1 MALQQSMPAV
11 ETILAALATR
21 PDAYLV
27 AIAGIPGSGKST
39 ISAELCRRIEGAV
52 LLPMDGYHLPKAQL
66 DADGLRRRGAR
77 HTFNSATFCS
87 DLRQLKATRAG
98 QFPAFDHAEQ
108 DPRPNAITVT
118 PATKLVLVEGLYLL
132 MRDWQLED
140 VFDLKIFLDCDLDVA
155 LSRVAQRHLACG
167 LADTL
172 TAATTRAQQNDRL
185 NALDIL
191 VDGCRDRAGLVVSV

>member
-1 MALQQSMPAV
+1 MCAQQSLPVV
-11 ETILAALATR
+11 ETILAALAAR

-39 ISAELCRRIEGAV
+39 VSAELCRRIPGAV
-52 LLPMDGYHLPKAQL
+52 LLPMDGYHLRKSQL
-66 DADGLRRRGAR
+66 DAEGLRRRGAR
-77 HTFNSATFCS
+77 HTFNSAAFCR
-87 DLRQLKATRAG
+87 DLRQLKATRSG

-108 DPRPNAITVT
+108 DPRWNAISVS
-118 PATKLVLVEGLYLL
+118 PDTKLVIVEGLYVL
-132 MRDWQLED
+132 MHDWQLED
-140 VFDLKIFLDCDLDVA
+140 LFDLKIFLDCDLEVA
-155 LSRVAQRHLACG
+155 LTRVAQRHLACG

-191 VDGCRDRAGLVVSV
+191 EDGCRERADLVVSV